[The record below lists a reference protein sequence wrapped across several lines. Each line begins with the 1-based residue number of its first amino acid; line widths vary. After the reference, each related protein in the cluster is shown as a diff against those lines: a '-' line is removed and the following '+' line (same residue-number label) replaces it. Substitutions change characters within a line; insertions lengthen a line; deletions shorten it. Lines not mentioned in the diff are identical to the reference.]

1 MVCQEMQVRRP
12 FPLGDTAA
20 QARRPNS
27 CPEDDVAALA
37 SHCAEET
44 QRFLLGLPAS
54 GQYGLALF
62 RRALVLRD
70 ERAWEVVYQC
80 YGPVVRRWANR
91 LTRDPELAA
100 CLIVETFERFWL
112 AVDAAKLRQFSDL
125 PSLLRYLKLCL
136 QTAALDRGR
145 VLARRSVEV
154 SPEQAGPTGCGGASA
169 TIDVER
175 EALDAVARREFWQVI
190 QRHFR
195 SEADRVLAQLSF
207 VEGLPPRE
215 ICRRVPTLFPTV
227 SDVYKVK
234 RNMLDRLRQSAAMRE
249 LAIDC
254 SYRPRILI
262 PAAALS

>member
-12 FPLGDTAA
+12 FPQGDTAV
-20 QARRPNS
+20 QAWRPTS
-27 CPEDDVAALA
+27 CPENDVAALA
-37 SHCAEET
+37 ARCAEET
-44 QRFLLGLPAS
+44 QRFLLGLPVS
-54 GQYGLALF
+54 GQYGMELF

-70 ERAWEVVYQC
+70 ERAWEVVYEC

-91 LTRDPELAA
+91 IVRDPELAA

-112 AVDAAKLRQFSDL
+112 AVDAAKLRQFPDL

-145 VLARRSVEV
+145 VSARRSIEV
-154 SPEQAGPTGCGGASA
+154 PPEQAGAAGRSAASA
-169 TIDVER
+169 MIDVER

-207 VEGLPPRE
+207 VEDLPPRE

-227 SDVYKVK
+227 SHVYKVK

-254 SYRPRILI
+254 SFQHRIRI
-262 PAAALS
+262 PAAAV